1 MSKEYIT
8 LGSLFISK
16 DKDNKGRSG
25 YYIKLDKDVEITVNG
40 KKLTRDTISAKNLV
54 TKFEEMIDRAGD
66 KGDEE
71 KVEKLEATKTRF
83 EKGGDLDYIKQEFTV
98 VIGD

>member
-1 MSKEYIT
+1 MSKQYIT
-8 LGSLFISK
+8 LGSLFVGK
-16 DKDNKGRSG
+16 DKDKKGRPS

-40 KKLTRDTISAKNLV
+40 QKLSKDTISAKNVV
-54 TKFEEMIDRAGD
+54 TKFEEMIDRAGE

-71 KVEKLEATKTRF
+71 KVEKYEQTKTRF

-98 VIGD
+98 VID